1 MIPRSCY
8 NYSIND
14 PAELLQQ
21 YSNCCNYWR
30 KRPLGA
36 HRNKTE
42 HFIILCAFAWRQVKV
57 HMSQTE
63 GRPGYSRVLTWI
75 AMHDFSDDIKLRT
88 NAIRRQLYYNIIM
101 PLSQPC
107 QSSRYGK
114 FFAGSITVQ
123 VMHGLLPLF
132 SG

>member
-1 MIPRSCY
+1 MILRSCY
-8 NYSIND
+8 NNTVTAVTTGERDLWVLIATRLSI
-14 PAELLQQ
+14 
-21 YSNCCNYWR
+21 SSS
-30 KRPLGA
+30 
-36 HRNKTE
+36 
-42 HFIILCAFAWRQVKV
+42 CARFAWRQVKV

>member
-1 MIPRSCY
+1 MILRSCY
-8 NYSIND
+8 NYTITAVPVTTGERDLWVFIATRLSISSSF
-14 PAELLQQ
+14 A
-21 YSNCCNYWR
+21 R
-30 KRPLGA
+30 
-36 HRNKTE
+36 
-42 HFIILCAFAWRQVKV
+42 FAWRQVKKV

-63 GRPGYSRVLTWI
+63 RRPGYSRVLTWL

-114 FFAGSITVQ
+114 FFAGPITVQ